1 MTFPSSEK
9 RMLTVFSPVA
19 FMIAV
24 TAWVL
29 WKKIACYEDSVKL
42 KNTCERN
49 LNAPKFSSYL

>member
-29 WKKIACYEDSVKL
+29 WKIACYEDSAKL
-42 KNTCERN
+42 KIIYEGNS
-49 LNAPKFSSYL
+49 NAQNFLSYL